1 MTTTQYPNSSPKA
14 SYATEGIGIDNIRS
28 SKFNLI
34 AITAVLA
41 LHGLVSWSLANMD
54 VVTRPIKP
62 ITPKPPIEVEMVI
75 LPDVEVPIELKEV
88 EDPPLKPIEKP
99 VVPPK
104 AEIKPKPTPPK
115 PKPDP
120 KPKPV
125 NKPVQK
131 PIDKPKPAPV
141 KKTPPP
147 VSEVPEKPVEKKV
160 IEKVVE
166 APPKPPTPFPK
177 TLTVNESKTVI
188 QQHEDTERLAREKA
202 EQDRLAREKAEQ
214 DRLAREKAEQDR
226 LAREKAE
233 QDRLAREKAAANN
246 APINISAG
254 QAAASWKRKPN
265 FSSLSR
271 LKLGLKEDT
280 VFKVVINLKVDKQ
293 GNIANA
299 TIAQSSGNSEVDG
312 AFLRAVKSGKFHPFI
327 VDGVPRVGNATLPLD
342 FKVEAR

>member
-1 MTTTQYPNSSPKA
+1 MTTTQYPNSPKA
-14 SYATEGIGIDNIRS
+14 SYATEDIGIDNIRS
-28 SKFNLI
+28 SKFNLV
-34 AITAVLA
+34 AVTAVLA

-62 ITPKPPIEVEMVI
+62 ITSKPPIEVEMVI
-75 LPDVEVPIELKEV
+75 LPDVEAPVELKEA
-88 EDPPLKPIEKP
+88 EDLPLKPIDKP
-99 VVPPK
+99 VGPAK
-104 AEIKPKPTPPK
+104 AEIKPTPPQ
-115 PKPDP
+115 PRLESKPDP

-125 NKPVQK
+125 NKAVQK

-147 VSEVPEKPVEKKV
+147 VSKAPERPVEHNPTEDKV
-160 IEKVVE
+160 VEKVVE
-166 APPKPPTPFPK
+166 TPAKSPTPFSK

-188 QQHEDTERLAREKA
+188 QQQQDTERLA
-202 EQDRLAREKAEQ
+202 Q
-214 DRLAREKAEQDR
+214 
-226 LAREKAE
+226 
-233 QDRLAREKAAANN
+233 EKAAQEQAARDKLAKEKAAQEKAATDAKAAASNE
-246 APINISAG
+246 PVSISAG

-280 VFKVVINLKVDKQ
+280 VFNVVINLKVDKQ

-299 TIAQSSGNSEVDG
+299 TIAQSSGNSKVDK
-312 AFLRAVKSGKFHPFI
+312 AFLRAVKGGNFHPFI
-327 VDGVPRVGNATLPLD
+327 VDGVPRVGNAALPLT